1 MIQHTNLTKTKIIMS
16 KLNYDFYEAPASTV
30 VEVKA
35 EGMVCASG
43 AIPQN
48 YNNPFGESQQE
59 W

>member
-1 MIQHTNLTKTKIIMS
+1 MTKQ
-16 KLNYDFYEAPASTV
+16 NYEPYVAPASTV

-35 EGMVCASG
+35 EGVVCASG

-48 YNNPFGESQQE
+48 YNNLFGESQQE

>member
-1 MIQHTNLTKTKIIMS
+1 MS
-16 KLNYDFYEAPASTV
+16 KLNYDFYEALASTV

-35 EGMVCASG
+35 EGVVCASG